1 MKITETEI
9 PGVFDV
15 LTEPSLDERGFFA
28 RLYCPREFAA
38 AGIDFTPA
46 QINLSRNREAFTLRG
61 MHWQDPPFAEAKL
74 VRATAGV
81 AYDVV
86 VDLRPE
92 SPTFRRWLS
101 RRLSAQEANAVFVP
115 EGCAHGF
122 LTLAPETDIFYQ
134 MSRLYVGNQARGFRW
149 DDPGF
154 GIEWPAAPRVIGE
167 ADRRWPCPLA
177 P

>member
-1 MKITETEI
+1 VKIIETEI

-15 LTEPSLDERGFFA
+15 LAEPHRDERGFFA
-28 RLYCPREFAA
+28 RLYCPIEFAV
-38 AGIDFTPA
+38 AGIDFTPT
-46 QINLSRNREAFTLRG
+46 QINLSRNREALTLRG

-81 AYDVV
+81 AHDVV
-86 VDLRPE
+86 VDMRAE

-101 RRLSAQEANAVFVP
+101 RRLSAKEANALFVP

-122 LTLAPETDIFYQ
+122 LTLAPDTDI
-134 MSRLYVGNQARGFRW
+134 LYSMNRVYVSGHSRGFRW

-154 GIEWPAAPRVIGE
+154 GIEWPVAPRVIGE
-167 ADRRWPCPLA
+167 ADRRWPTPLA
-177 P
+177 L